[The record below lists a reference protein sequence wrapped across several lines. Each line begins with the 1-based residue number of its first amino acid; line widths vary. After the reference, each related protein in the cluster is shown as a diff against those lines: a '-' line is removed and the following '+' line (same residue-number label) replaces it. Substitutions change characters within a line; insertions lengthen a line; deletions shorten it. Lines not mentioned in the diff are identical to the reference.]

1 MDIKTFIEKFA
12 QAIEL
17 DNAEGLTPET
27 EFHDLDEWSS
37 LSVIMVIAFF
47 DEEFGKEIDNIA
59 KQGQRVSDEMQ
70 TVSAATQQQSAS
82 ASEIARASDSLS
94 NLADELQ
101 TSLKR
106 FKY

>member
-47 DEEFGKEIDNIA
+47 DEEFGKEIDSIA
-59 KQGQRVSDEMQ
+59 VRKAETIQDLYDL
-70 TVSAATQQQSAS
+70 ATA
-82 ASEIARASDSLS
+82 E
-94 NLADELQ
+94 
-101 TSLKR
+101 
-106 FKY
+106 